1 MPAAFGFDSLL
12 LARPRQDLHAV
23 AVAERF
29 LLSIVTSPVRR
40 ALSPTMRRF
49 FSFTK
54 RAPAPSVP
62 SVSEGVSGWKPL
74 QVYPTPEELTGMI
87 QGGLYEFDAMI
98 GMGGMAAV
106 YRGRQ
111 RNLDRR
117 VAIKILHREHGS
129 DYDYSERFR
138 REAQVL
144 AQMSHPNIV
153 SVYDFGVLGQDY
165 LFYVMEYIEGTDL
178 HQLMTQGP
186 VGAERALQIVPAVCD
201 ALDYAHGQGLV
212 HRDIKPANIL
222 LATDGRV
229 KVADFGLAK
238 RIDQSTGL
246 LTRTNMAM
254 GTPEYAAPEQ
264 YDARTVID
272 SRADVY
278 ALGVVFY
285 QMLTGSVPRGAWQA
299 PSTLVGT
306 DPRLDPVIVRALS
319 PDRDHRYGS
328 AADFKHG
335 LLSALSQTP
344 AAPAPFT
351 PRPETRPFVGR
362 VLVLEDDGLL
372 RNLIVRNLKNEA
384 FEVIE
389 TADGIDTVRC
399 YREALEQKQPF
410 DVVLIDLTIP
420 LGMGGAKAME
430 LLLQMDAQVDAI
442 VSSGNRGD
450 AAMLEPTA
458 HGFAAAL
465 PKPYDSPDLVRVVKQ
480 VLQHRRQRLL

>member
-1 MPAAFGFDSLL
+1 
-12 LARPRQDLHAV
+12 
-23 AVAERF
+23 
-29 LLSIVTSPVRR
+29 
-40 ALSPTMRRF
+40 MRRF

-54 RAPAPSVP
+54 RAPSAHVP
-62 SVSEGVSGWKPL
+62 SVSEGASGWKVP
-74 QVYPTPEELTGMI
+74 QVYPTPEELTQMMH
-87 QGGLYEFDAMI
+87 GGLYVFDAMI

-106 YRGRQ
+106 YRGTQ
-111 RNLDRR
+111 TNLGRP
-117 VAIKILHREHGS
+117 VAIKILNREHGA

-153 SVYDFGVLGQDY
+153 SVYDFGLLGRDH

-178 HQLMTQGP
+178 HHLMTLGT
-186 VGAERALQIVPAVCD
+186 VGAPRALQIVPAVCD

-222 LATDGRV
+222 LAHDGRV

-238 RIDQSTGL
+238 RIDQTTGL

-264 YDARTVID
+264 YDAKAVLD

-285 QMLTGSVPRGAWQA
+285 QMLTGSIPRGAWQA
-299 PSTLVGT
+299 PSALMGT
-306 DPRLDPVIVRALS
+306 DPRLDAVVVRALN
-319 PDRDHRYGS
+319 PDRDHRYAS

-335 LLSALSQTP
+335 LLNAINQPPQSG
-344 AAPAPFT
+344 APE
-351 PRPETRPFVGR
+351 PETRGSAGR
-362 VLVLEDDGLL
+362 VLVLEDDALL
-372 RNLIVRNLKNEA
+372 RHLIVRTLKNEA

-389 TADGIDTVRC
+389 TADGTDTVSC
-399 YREALEQKQPF
+399 YKEALEQKKPF

-420 LGMGGAKAME
+420 MGMGGAQAME
-430 LLLQMDAQVDAI
+430 LLIQLDPQVDAI

-450 AAMLEPTA
+450 ANMLEPVA

-465 PKPYDSPDLVRVVKQ
+465 PKPYESPDLVRMVKQ
-480 VLQHRRQRLL
+480 VLQRRRQRQV